1 MRCLAETEP
10 LHEHVR
16 SGDAR
21 VRQPFHFSKTSLIRR
36 VTHKDSM
43 PYSYKLK
50 NYSVGVL
57 AILTATLLGCGGG
70 GRDPILGANVAL
82 VVAAPT
88 PVPILPV
95 ETPVI
100 PGATCASPTATMPTV
115 TQTNPTDGNQF
126 VPTST
131 SGVAGG
137 GTAITA
143 TFSLPMNAATITPA
157 NFSVTPTGSPALTPA
172 SVAYDPVT
180 RVATFTT
187 SSALQA
193 DTVYN
198 AVVSKAVSSAAGTSM
213 GCDVAWAFKTAAAP
227 VVAAS
232 PFNLGRASTF
242 AIAATAGITNTPT
255 LPLTAI
261 VGDVVLN
268 PTATCNAV
276 AVDNIGGFGLC
287 GGSPPAI
294 VGKVV
299 TPTYPD
305 TTTANNVQADLRA
318 TYLSLTPPAG
328 PPAAGSLGGATPIAA
343 PTALGAPTGSAA
355 VPGSNVFFP
364 GVYISNTSIL
374 VSNDLT
380 LDAQGNADAVFVFQS
395 ASTVGTAPNGRI
407 LLINGAKASNV
418 WWQVGSSATLGTN
431 TTWQGNILAAASIT
445 MNTGATSCGRLLAG
459 AFTAG
464 AFVFDKNV
472 VNVPG
477 NPASPPTC
485 L

>member
-1 MRCLAETEP
+1 VNITHQDHM
-10 LHEHVR
+10 
-16 SGDAR
+16 
-21 VRQPFHFSKTSLIRR
+21 PF
-36 VTHKDSM
+36 
-43 PYSYKLK
+43 SYKL
-50 NYSVGVL
+50 NIYSVGAL
-57 AILTATLLGCGGG
+57 AVLTATLLGCGGG
-70 GRDPILGANVAL
+70 GDGRTPILGANVSPVA
-82 VVAAPT
+82 VAPGGTCAAPT
-88 PVPILPV
+88 P
-95 ETPVI
+95 
-100 PGATCASPTATMPTV
+100 AMPTV
-115 TQTNPTDGNQF
+115 TQSNPTNGNQF
-126 VPTST
+126 AATST

-137 GTAITA
+137 GVAIAA
-143 TFSLPMNAATITPA
+143 TFSLPMNPATITAA
-157 NFSVTPTGSPALTPA
+157 NFSVTPAASPALTPA
-172 SVAYDPVT
+172 SVTYDAVAN
-180 RVATFTT
+180 VATFTT
-187 SSALQA
+187 TSALA
-193 DTVYN
+193 PNTVYN
-198 AVVSKAVSSAAGTSM
+198 VVVSKAVASAAGTTM
-213 GCDVAWAFKTAAAP
+213 GCDFAWAFKTAATP
-227 VVAAS
+227 VVAPPPAA
-232 PFNLGRASTF
+232 FNLGRASTF
-242 AIAATAGITNTPT
+242 AIAATAGVTNTPT

-261 VGDVVLN
+261 VGDVVLS

-305 TTTANNVQADLRA
+305 VTTANNVQADLRA

-328 PPAAGSLGGATPIAA
+328 PPAAGSLGGGTPIAA

-355 VPGSNVFFP
+355 VPGTNVFFP
-364 GVYISNTSIL
+364 GVYISSTSIL

-380 LDAQGNADAVFVFQS
+380 LDAQGNPDAVFVFQS

-431 TTWQGNILAAASIT
+431 ATWQGNILAAASIT
-445 MNTGATSCGRLLAG
+445 MDTGATSCGRLLAG

>member
-1 MRCLAETEP
+1 M
-10 LHEHVR
+10 
-16 SGDAR
+16 
-21 VRQPFHFSKTSLIRR
+21 FF
-36 VTHKDSM
+36 
-43 PYSYKLK
+43 SYKLK
-50 NYSVGVL
+50 NYSAGTL

-70 GRDPILGANVAL
+70 GDGRDPILGANVAL
-82 VVAAPT
+82 VPAPA
-88 PVPILPV
+88 PVPVPA
-95 ETPVI
+95 P
-100 PGATCASPTATMPTV
+100 PGGTCASPTPAMPTV
-115 TQTNPTDGNQF
+115 TQSNPTNGNQF
-126 VPTST
+126 AATST

-137 GTAITA
+137 GAAIAA
-143 TFSLPMNAATITPA
+143 TFSLPMNAATITAA
-157 NFSVTPTGSPALTPA
+157 NFSLTPAASPALTPA
-172 SVAYDPVT
+172 SVSYDAVA
-180 RVATFTT
+180 RVATYTT
-187 SSALQA
+187 ASALLPN
-193 DTVYN
+193 TVYN
-198 AVVSKAVSSAAGTSM
+198 VVVSKAVSSATGTSM
-213 GCDVAWAFKTAAAP
+213 GCDFGWSFKTAAAP
-227 VVAAS
+227 VTAPPPAA
-232 PFNLGRASTF
+232 FNLGRASTF
-242 AIAATAGITNTPT
+242 AIAATAGVTNTPT

-261 VGDVVLN
+261 VGDVVLS

-328 PPAAGSLGGATPIAA
+328 PPAAGSLGGGTPIAA

-355 VPGSNVFFP
+355 VPGTNVFFP

-380 LDAQGNADAVFVFQS
+380 LDAQGNPDAVFVFQS

-431 TTWQGNILAAASIT
+431 STWRGNILAAASIT
-445 MNTGATSCGRLLAG
+445 MNTGAASCGRLLAG

>member
-1 MRCLAETEP
+1 M
-10 LHEHVR
+10 
-16 SGDAR
+16 
-21 VRQPFHFSKTSLIRR
+21 SL
-36 VTHKDSM
+36 
-43 PYSYKLK
+43 SYKLK
-50 NYSVGVL
+50 NHSIGAL
-57 AILTATLLGCGGG
+57 AVMTATLLGCGGG
-70 GRDPILGANVAL
+70 GDGRGPILGANVTLA
-82 VVAAPT
+82 
-88 PVPILPV
+88 PVPAPV
-95 ETPVI
+95 PVP
-100 PGATCASPTATMPTV
+100 PGGTCASPTPAMPTV
-115 TQTNPTDGNQF
+115 TQSNPTNGNQF
-126 VPTST
+126 AATST

-137 GTAITA
+137 GVAVTA
-143 TFSLPMNAATITPA
+143 TFSLPMNAATITAA
-157 NFSVTPTGSPALTPA
+157 NFSLTPAASPALTPA
-172 SVAYDPVT
+172 SVSYDAVAK
-180 RVATFTT
+180 VATYTT
-187 SSALQA
+187 ASALPPN
-193 DTVYN
+193 TVYN
-198 AVVSKAVSSAAGTSM
+198 VVVAKAVSSAAGTSM
-213 GCDVAWAFKTAAAP
+213 GCDFAWSFKTAAAP
-227 VVAAS
+227 VVAPPPAA
-232 PFNLGRASTF
+232 FNLGRASTF
-242 AIAATAGITNTPT
+242 AIAATAGVTNTPT

-261 VGDVVLN
+261 VGDVVLS
-268 PTATCNAV
+268 PTATCNGV

-299 TPTYPD
+299 TPNYPD

-328 PPAAGSLGGATPIAA
+328 PPAAGSLGGGTPIAA

-355 VPGSNVFFP
+355 VPGTNVFFP

-380 LDAQGNADAVFVFQS
+380 LDAQGNPDAVFVFQS

-431 TTWQGNILAAASIT
+431 ATWQGNILAGASIT

>member
-1 MRCLAETEP
+1 
-10 LHEHVR
+10 
-16 SGDAR
+16 
-21 VRQPFHFSKTSLIRR
+21 
-36 VTHKDSM
+36 
-43 PYSYKLK
+43 
-50 NYSVGVL
+50 
-57 AILTATLLGCGGG
+57 
-70 GRDPILGANVAL
+70 
-82 VVAAPT
+82 
-88 PVPILPV
+88 
-95 ETPVI
+95 
-100 PGATCASPTATMPTV
+100 MPTV
-115 TQTNPTDGNQF
+115 TQSNPTDGNQF
-126 VPTST
+126 AATST

-137 GTAITA
+137 GVAIAA
-143 TFSLPMNAATITPA
+143 TFSLPMNAATITAA
-157 NFSVTPTGSPALTPA
+157 NFTLTPAASPALTPA
-172 SVAYDPVT
+172 SITYDTVA
-180 RVATFTT
+180 RVATYTT
-187 SSALQA
+187 SSALLPS
-193 DTVYN
+193 TVYN
-198 AVVSKAVSSAAGTSM
+198 VVVGKTVSSAAGTSM
-213 GCDVAWAFKTAAAP
+213 GCDFVWTFKTAAAP
-227 VVAAS
+227 ITAPPPAA
-232 PFNLGRASTF
+232 FNLGRASTF
-242 AIAATAGITNTPT
+242 AIAATAGVTNTPT
-255 LPLTAI
+255 LPLTVI

-305 TTTANNVQADLRA
+305 TTTANNVQTDLRA

-328 PPAAGSLGGATPIAA
+328 PPAAGSLGGGTPIAA

-355 VPGSNVFFP
+355 VPGTNVFFP

-380 LDAQGNADAVFVFQS
+380 LDAQGNSDAVFVFQS
-395 ASTVGTAPNGRI
+395 ASTVGTAPSGRI

-431 TTWQGNILAAASIT
+431 TTWQGNILAGASIT
-445 MNTGATSCGRLLAG
+445 MNTGAVSCGRLFAG